1 MKRFLTIALAI
12 LLLMSNMGFTVATHF
27 CGGQAVMSG
36 LRLGGGD
43 WDCGM
48 VHEASDHREDDRNCT
63 RLAEEACCKNQHQ
76 TIQTDNTLST
86 DFPAPQFHAS
96 AVGIAVFPLPYFERF
111 TVLEAE
117 PFRIDPPPLP
127 ERDVQVLFQTFLI

>member
-1 MKRFLTIALAI
+1 MKRFLTIVMAI
-12 LLLMSNMGFTVATHF
+12 LLLMSSMGFTVATHF
-27 CGGQAVMSG
+27 CGGHAVMSG

-48 VHEASDHREDDRNCT
+48 VQEEIDHSDDDRNCT
-63 RLAEEACCKNQHQ
+63 RLTEESCCKNRNQA
-76 TIQTDNTLST
+76 IQTDNTLST

-96 AVGIAVFPLPYFERF
+96 VAEFVVSPLRYFEQF

-117 PFRIDPPPLP
+117 PFRIDPPPS
-127 ERDVQVLFQTFLI
+127 